1 MVKKLLTFFVSAI
14 FSIAAMAQDVM
25 VSGKVT
31 DANGSPLPG
40 AIVVEKGTN
49 NAVRT
54 ALDGTYKLTIPGN
67 RVPTSILIRSTG
79 AGSEE
84 FSIDGKS
91 ESVEFNPSLGAQK
104 QKISEVVVTSASK
117 KSEKVLNAPASV
129 SVLSE
134 ARIEQNTS
142 LSPVDN
148 LRKVAAVD
156 IMPTGLVSNNVNV
169 RGFNGIFSGSMLYL
183 VDNRIASVPSLRVN
197 AFQLVPTSNTDL
209 RSMEVVRGPASA
221 LYGPFASQG
230 VLAMYTKS
238 PLDMENRMEVTVGLT
253 SGLRAGDEDQTVT
266 NINGKTVTY
275 KADNSFEN
283 LSILN
288 PEIRIA
294 GKLSDKVGVKV
305 SASHMQATDFAFYDN
320 RESNGENVV
329 FGNRAAG
336 NPFVASSD
344 SSIFNRNF
352 KIRKISAD
360 ARLDWRPVDGTEFVF
375 NYGYS
380 NNTNMELTGLG
391 AAQAVDWSSN
401 YFQARAKFGKLFI
414 QYFINQ
420 TNSGNTFLIPQNVT
434 SVNKDFAYLRETSNL
449 QSFQA
454 QHSSDL
460 LKNKLNLIYGL
471 DVYLTRPRGNVYG
484 RFDNGGANINQYG
497 LYGQGKYEFNKQWSF
512 TGALRADYQDVI
524 DEWMFSPRA
533 ALVFKPT
540 ENRTLRLTY
549 NRAFQAPSALN
560 FFLDINNGNNVRA
573 FGNTTGF
580 NYNFDASGNPIYNHA
595 GGFSGGMNSQNTINQ
610 MAAIFQ
616 GLGLPGQ
623 FAQPT
628 ADGLFNN
635 VQTLIDVTQFA
646 PAYGRE
652 VQRLVASGVNPALAQ
667 YQALAPAITASKVN
681 ADISKYNEPVRSTVT
696 QTLEVGY
703 KGYLMDKLS
712 LGVDLYYTRMENFVS
727 PLTASSFAVVTDV
740 NVLAENLAYAKAN
753 YPQLAPFFSQLSES
767 QLYGMY
773 TNVAS
778 GLPFNN
784 TNSNFTRP
792 GSAGVFPTNTGTG
805 SDFLLTYFNLGTV
818 DVAGA
823 DFFANYQATNDLMID
838 FAYSHINKDKIPL
851 EGAAGGFVGLNAPQ
865 HKTALTLDY
874 KLPIDHKGVSMR
886 AGWRWMDKFDANSAV
901 YIGRVNA
908 ANLFDLGFSWKPSKS
923 SGTILSLNANNLL
936 DHRHIFFPGSPAI
949 GRVVLFKIQHTFGVK

>member
-1 MVKKLLTFFVSAI
+1 MQKISKIKVMVKKLLTFFVSAI

-134 ARIEQNTS
+134 ARIQQNTS
-142 LSPVDN
+142 LSVVDN
-148 LRKVAAVD
+148 LRKTAAVD

-169 RGFNGIFSGSMLYL
+169 RGLNGIFSGSMLYL

-197 AFQLVPTSNTDL
+197 AFQLVPTANTDL

-253 SGLRAGDEDQTVT
+253 AGLRAGDNDMSQFR
-266 NINGKTVTY
+266 Y
-275 KADNSFEN
+275 KADNSIEN
-283 LSILN
+283 LGILN

-294 GKLSDKVGVKV
+294 GKISDRLGIKV
-305 SASHMQATDFAFYDN
+305 SGSHMQATDFAFFDS
-320 RESNGENVV
+320 REPRQGSTVA
-329 FGNRAAG
+329 FGNRSG
-336 NPFVASSD
+336 GSPFTPTGEKANFVRD
-344 SSIFNRNF
+344 F
-352 KIRKISAD
+352 KIKKLSGD
-360 ARLDWRPVDGTEFVF
+360 ARLDWRPTDNTEIIFSG
-375 NYGYS
+375 GYS

-391 AAQAVDWSSN
+391 AAQAREWVSN
-401 YFQARAKFGKLFI
+401 YFQTRIKTGRLFL

-420 TNSGNTFLIPQNVT
+420 TNSGNTFLIPQSSTDTN
-434 SVNKDFAYLRETSNL
+434 FQYLSEKSNL

-454 QHSSDL
+454 QHSSEL
-460 LKNKLNLIYGL
+460 FNKKLSLIYGA
-471 DVYLTRPRGNVYG
+471 DVFLTRPRGNVYG

-497 LYGQGKYEFNKQWSF
+497 IYGQGKYEFNKQWSF

-533 ALVFKPT
+533 AIMFKPT
-540 ENRTLRLTY
+540 ENRTIRLTY
-549 NRAFQAPSALN
+549 NRAFQAPGALN
-560 FFLDINNGNNVRA
+560 FFLDLNNASFPNQGSARG

-580 NYNFDASGNPIYNHA
+580 QYGVNGNVTTANGTLTSGPFNGSQIPLAAAQSGAFAATQKNFAVGAFTRALLGAGLGPTSASG
-595 GGFSGGMNSQNTINQ
+595 
-610 MAAIFQ
+610 
-616 GLGLPGQ
+616 
-623 FAQPT
+623 
-628 ADGLFNN
+628 
-635 VQTLIDVTQFA
+635 
-646 PAYGRE
+646 
-652 VQRLVASGVNPALAQ
+652 
-667 YQALAPAITASKVN
+667 TASLLMRGFENVKMDFTDFVTGETVN
-681 ADISKYNEPVRSTVT
+681 TNNLNKEALKSTVN

-712 LGVDLYYTRMENFVS
+712 LGVDLYYTRVENLIS
-727 PLTASSFAVVTDV
+727 PLTAASYSLTYTKEASIKQFEA
-740 NVLAENLAYAKAN
+740 NLALIEAGR
-753 YPQLAPFFSQLSES
+753 PGTLAPLKEVLLGSSNATDNALATALAKQL
-767 QLYGMY
+767 M
-773 TNVAS
+773 TI
-778 GLPFNN
+778 NN
-784 TNSNFTRP
+784 ATSPAVIAPN
-792 GSAGVFPTNTGTG
+792 GSGTG
-805 SDFLLTYFNLGTV
+805 NDILLAYFNLGTIDYAGV
-818 DVAGA
+818 DLQL
-823 DFFANYQATNDLMID
+823 NYQLSDDINVD
-838 FAYSHINKDKIPL
+838 FAYSFINKDKVYL
-851 EGAAGGFVGLNAPQ
+851 QGAADGFVGLNAPQ
-865 HKTALTLDY
+865 HKTAMNVAWR
-874 KLPIDHKGVSMR
+874 LPIDKKNVTLNT
-886 AGWRWMDKFDANSAV
+886 GWRWMDKFDANSAV

-923 SGTILSLNANNLL
+923 AGTILSLNANNLL
-936 DHRHIFFPGSPAI
+936 DHRHMFFPGTPAI